1 MLAMRKELAE
11 FEDLFSKNTCMYRWI
26 RHQWDRLALF
36 FFRRHVRKLI
46 TGSPNW
52 HVLQERVSRGS
63 AVGLDLQRRVEF
75 FKHTLPQCGDGLY
88 VLPGSV
94 IYYPR
99 NVKLGFNVMMNRG
112 VYIVAPAP
120 VTIGDNVLIGP
131 YTVINSG
138 SHHYSDPNKLIRDQ
152 GHKLAPIVIE
162 DDVWI
167 GAHATILPGI
177 VLKRGAV
184 VAAGAVVT
192 ATVEAFT
199 VVAGVPAKLIR
210 RRETRIF

>member
-1 MLAMRKELAE
+1 MRKELTE
-11 FEDLFSKNTCMYRWI
+11 YEESFSESNSMRRWM
-26 RHQWDRLALF
+26 RGQSNRLALF

-46 TGSPNW
+46 AGSSKW
-52 HVLQERVSRGS
+52 HILQERVSRGS
-63 AVGLDLQRRVEF
+63 AVGLDLQKRVEF

-99 NVKLGFNVMMNRG
+99 NVRLGFNVMMNRG
-112 VYIVAPAP
+112 VYIVAPAR

-138 SHHYSDPNKLIRDQ
+138 SHNYSDPNKLIRDQ

-167 GAHATILPGI
+167 GAHATILPGV
-177 VLKRGAV
+177 VLQRGAV

-199 VVAGVPAKLIR
+199 VVAGVPAKPIR
-210 RRETRIF
+210 RRETGAL